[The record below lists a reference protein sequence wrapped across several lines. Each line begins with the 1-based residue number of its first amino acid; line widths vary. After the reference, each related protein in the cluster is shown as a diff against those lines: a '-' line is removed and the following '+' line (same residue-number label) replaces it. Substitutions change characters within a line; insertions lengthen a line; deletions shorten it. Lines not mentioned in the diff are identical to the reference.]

1 MDTNLLRRYLCAAVL
16 LIGALPVGLYAQAPA
31 RSLVIASVADAAS
44 GKPLENAQVTLSDA
58 KMSATTDW
66 SGEARIA
73 NVAPGKHTFQV
84 RHPGYAALDIDLM
97 VVGDSIGPVF
107 RLASTTPSP
116 LPALEPVTVNA
127 KAHPSFLKDFDTRR
141 AQGIGKF
148 LTADDLAG
156 QANRP
161 LITVV
166 VHAFSSLMAAP
177 DPSRTGHDLLMTRRS
192 NPRLEQSA
200 IKPMEAYKS
209 ESHCGV
215 DIYLNGSQFHDDLE
229 SLRTADIAGIEYYA
243 IGSAP
248 GEYRRP
254 TDSCGVLL
262 LWTKQ

>member
-1 MDTNLLRRYLCAAVL
+1 MDKNLVRRYHCAW
-16 LIGALPVGLYAQAPA
+16 LILAGALPIGLYAQGPA
-31 RSLVIASVADAAS
+31 RSVVIASVADADS
-44 GKPLENAQVTLSDA
+44 GKPLENAEVTVSDA
-58 KMSATTDW
+58 NVSAHTDW

-73 NVAPGKHTFQV
+73 NVVPGKHKFQV

-107 RLASTTPSP
+107 RLASTAAP
-116 LPALEPVTVNA
+116 LPALAPVTVNA
-127 KAHPSFLKDFDTRR
+127 KAQPSFLKDFETRR
-141 AQGIGKF
+141 SQGIGKF
-148 LTADDLAG
+148 LTADDLAA
-156 QANRP
+156 QINRP
-161 LITVV
+161 LISVL

-192 NPRLEQSA
+192 NPRLEQSN
-200 IKPMEAYKS
+200 IQPMEAYKS

-229 SLRTADIAGIEYYA
+229 SLRTADIAGVEYYA

>member
-1 MDTNLLRRYLCAAVL
+1 M
-16 LIGALPVGLYAQAPA
+16 
-31 RSLVIASVADAAS
+31 
-44 GKPLENAQVTLSDA
+44 
-58 KMSATTDW
+58 TDW

-73 NVAPGKHTFQV
+73 NVALGKHTFQV

-107 RLASTTPSP
+107 RLASTAPP

-127 KAHPSFLKDFDTRR
+127 KTQPSFLKDFETRR

-148 LTADDLAG
+148 LTAADLAA
-156 QANRP
+156 QSNRP
-161 LITVV
+161 LISVV

-192 NPRLEQSA
+192 NARLELSTSGLPSVAAGSDATAAEDAAAIAHFQS
-200 IKPMEAYKS
+200 EA
-209 ESHCGV
+209 HCGV

-229 SLRTADIAGIEYYA
+229 SIRTADIAGIEYYPMA
-243 IGSAP
+243 SAP

-254 TDSCGVLL
+254 TNSCGVLL